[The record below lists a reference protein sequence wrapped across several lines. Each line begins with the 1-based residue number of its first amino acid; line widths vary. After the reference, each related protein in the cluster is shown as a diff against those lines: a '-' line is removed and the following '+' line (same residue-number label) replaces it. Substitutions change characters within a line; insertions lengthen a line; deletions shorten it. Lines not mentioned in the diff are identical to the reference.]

1 MIRSRYKSLTLRKSL
16 SRLAQGNEQGFSLPL
31 AIGVG
36 ISMLLLGSLMIARS
50 HVDQTSA
57 LAQVETAGAL
67 GVAEA
72 GVARTMSMLNSPN
85 FAHLL
90 RRSYDQDRGDGQA
103 YLGPDQILRSGD
115 ENKPDALIN
124 QWDDPSGGCSAP
136 SNTDFATLVNGTIG
150 TGTNQG
156 SYDVLAY
163 RFNPSSQTA
172 SLLVEGRFGR
182 SISRVQVAFNLRTR
196 NSTGSNG
203 FPGLYAKRS
212 IRLGGNSVVRVA
224 GETGVSANVI
234 CRDCTVPASSVT
246 CDPVTGQPTADGL
259 KLAFD
264 RSNLSNINGKSLIA
278 TLNSPYLPTPPPTS
292 AAGRYDITPGIT
304 ASTTLPRPGDTP
316 DADGVFHYLSD
327 NIDLSGSD
335 NITINS
341 SAGRVRLYVNGDV
354 RLTGNGGFIHS
365 GSPDRF
371 ALFGSDLA
379 TTSQVIELG
388 GSTTTPHMFVYAPH
402 ATVRMSNSAGV
413 PKIQGAAWV
422 GHWDGSG
429 AANGEIQV
437 PDNMPLLLRATLG
450 SGFAMPRSNSTTA
463 PTNWSREGIVR

>member
-1 MIRSRYKSLTLRKSL
+1 MIRSRYIH
-16 SRLAQGNEQGFSLPL
+16 RLVQTHQQGFSLPL

-36 ISMLLLGSLMIARS
+36 ISMILLGSLMIARS

-57 LAQVETAGAL
+57 IAQVETAGAL

-115 ENKPDALIN
+115 EATALALIN
-124 QWDDPSGGCSAP
+124 QWDDPSGGCSVP

-156 SYDVLAY
+156 SYEVLAY

-182 SISRVQVAFNLRTR
+182 STSRVQVAFNLRTR
-196 NSTGSNG
+196 NSSGSNG
-203 FPGLYAKRS
+203 FPGIYAKRS
-212 IRLGGNSVVRVA
+212 VRLGSNSVVRVA

-234 CRDCTVPASSVT
+234 CRDCNVPASPTT
-246 CDPVTGQPTADGL
+246 CDPITGQPTADGL

-264 RSNLSNINGKSLIA
+264 RNTSSNIDGRSLIA
-278 TLNSPYLPTPPPTS
+278 TLNSPYLPAPPSAS
-292 AAGRYDITPGIT
+292 AAGRYNLSTGIT
-304 ASTTLPRPGDTP
+304 ASMTLPRPGDIP
-316 DADGVFHYLSD
+316 DADRVFHYVID
-327 NIDLSGSD
+327 NISLSGGD
-335 NITINS
+335 NITVNS
-341 SAGRVRLYVNGDV
+341 AAGRVRLYVEGDV
-354 RLTGNGGFIHS
+354 KLKGSGGFIHS

-371 ALFGSDLA
+371 ILFGSDLA

-388 GSTTTPHMFVYAPH
+388 GSTTIPHMFVYAPH
-402 ATVRMSNSAGV
+402 ATVRMSSSVGV
-413 PKIQGAAWV
+413 PKILGAAWI
-422 GHWDGSG
+422 GHWDGSS
-429 AANGEIQV
+429 AANAEIQV
-437 PDNMPLLLRATLG
+437 PDNMPLLLNAALG
-450 SGFAMPRSNSTTA
+450 PTFALSRSNSTTA

>member
-1 MIRSRYKSLTLRKSL
+1 MIRSRYIH
-16 SRLAQGNEQGFSLPL
+16 RLVQTHQQGFSLPL

-115 ENKPDALIN
+115 EATALALIN

-156 SYDVLAY
+156 TYEVLAY
-163 RFNPSSQTA
+163 RFSPSSQTA

-196 NSTGSNG
+196 NSSGSNG
-203 FPGLYAKRS
+203 FPGLYARQTIGLAGNNV
-212 IRLGGNSVVRVA
+212 IRVT

-234 CRDCTVPASSVT
+234 CQDCIVPATPTT

-259 KLAFD
+259 KLAFG
-264 RSNLSNINGKSLIA
+264 RNTSSNIHGRSLIA
-278 TLNSPYLPTPPPTS
+278 TLSSPDIPVPTPPPAS
-292 AAGRYDITPGIT
+292 AAGRYDLPTGIT
-304 ASTTLPRPGDTP
+304 ASVTLPRPGDTP
-316 DADGVFHYLSD
+316 DADRVFHYV
-327 NIDLSGSD
+327 IDSINLSGSN

-354 RLTGNGGFIHS
+354 RLTGSGGFTHS

-371 ALFGSDLA
+371 VLFGSNLA
-379 TTSQVIELG
+379 TTSQAVELG
-388 GSTTTPHMFVYAPH
+388 GGTTTPHMFVYAPH
-402 ATVRMSNSAGV
+402 ATVRMSSSAGV

-422 GHWDGSG
+422 GRWDGSG
-429 AANGEIQV
+429 AANAEIQV
-437 PDNMPLLLRATLG
+437 PDNMPLLLRAALG
-450 SGFAMPRSNSTTA
+450 DAFALSRSNSTTA